1 MVMKNRR
8 NSTKRE
14 KNFRLFSG
22 FLREMLKKCKKY
34 YAKSGEAGKN
44 MKAVRNFTKSVRNN
58 HRSGAFYNVKYHCVI
73 S

>member
-14 KNFRLFSG
+14 KNFNIIVNG
-22 FLREMLKKCKKY
+22 LRRKSEKCKKFY
-34 YAKSGEAGKN
+34 SQLEGTGKN
-44 MKAVRNFTKSVRNN
+44 MKGVRNFTKSVKNN